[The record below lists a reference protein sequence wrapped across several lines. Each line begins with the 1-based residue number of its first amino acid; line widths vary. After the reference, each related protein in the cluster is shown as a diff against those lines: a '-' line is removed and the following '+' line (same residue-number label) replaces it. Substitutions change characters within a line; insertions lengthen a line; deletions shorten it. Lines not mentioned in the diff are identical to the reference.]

1 MERQDAP
8 VPAADVLL
16 RDGGIAVIR
25 PLVSEDLAEVRE
37 LHVCATDD
45 AIRLRCFSSSRLS
58 AQLMTE
64 STVKSP
70 PVVEDSRLVG
80 MVSRTDVVRMLAR
93 RDERVEAD
101 IDGLIRS
108 AGMDLLVEV
117 EDGVAVLEGV
127 GHRRM

>member
-1 MERQDAP
+1 M
-8 VPAADVLL
+8 LL